1 MKVNKQYKNWWIDM
15 LMLVGFLFCF
25 YLDLTGVIG
34 HEWLGLGVI
43 LLTAVHFWLHLDW
56 VEAVTRRLFKGS
68 GARNRWYYLVDLLIM
83 FGFVVIIETGLVIST
98 WFNLNLANYTAW
110 LDIHTY
116 ASFITLGLI
125 VVKIGIHWRW
135 VVNITSKIFG
145 SGEKQT
151 LQRGMT
157 PVPVKVPV
165 KSVDIDRRNFLA
177 MMGVVGL
184 GSMLALSNVITEN
197 TIRKVSAIT
206 EATALDVDSTQE
218 AVDKVETIQETQ
230 VEAPSADIAAEN
242 PEAAATL
249 AETATAVPTQ
259 EPTAEAPAAV
269 AMCQIRCPKGCSF
282 PGRCRRYTD
291 QNSNGLC
298 DLGECM

>member
-25 YLDLTGVIG
+25 YLDLTGVVG
-34 HEWLGLGVI
+34 HEWLGLGVT
-43 LLTAVHFWLHLDW
+43 LLTAFHLWLHLDW
-56 VEAVTRRLFKGS
+56 VKAVTQRLFKGS

-83 FGFVVIIETGLVIST
+83 LGFVVIIETGLVIST
-98 WFNLNLANYTAW
+98 WFNLNLVNYIAW

-125 VVKIGIHWRW
+125 VVKVGIHWRW

-145 SGEKQT
+145 SGEKQV

-165 KSVDIDRRNFLA
+165 KPVDTDRRNFLA

-197 TIRKVSAIT
+197 SIRKVSAMT
-206 EATALDVDSTQE
+206 EATATDVDSTQE
-218 AVDKVETIQETQ
+218 AVANVETVQETQ
-230 VEAPSADIAAEN
+230 AEATSTDIATEN
-242 PEAAATL
+242 PETATL
-249 AETATAVPTQ
+249 AETATAEPTQ
-259 EPTAEAPAAV
+259 EVPAAV
-269 AMCQIRCPKGCSF
+269 AMCSIRCSKGCSF